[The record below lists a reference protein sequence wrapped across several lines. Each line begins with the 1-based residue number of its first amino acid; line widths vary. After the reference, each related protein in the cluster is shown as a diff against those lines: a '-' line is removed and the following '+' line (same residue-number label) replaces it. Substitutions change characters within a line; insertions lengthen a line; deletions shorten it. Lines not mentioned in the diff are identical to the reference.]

1 MKKHNKYEYSVMPSL
16 DYQFANEYYKP
27 SHPWYSFKKAF
38 SLEFYQRTNMTLI
51 NLKIEIRTGFY
62 NIYLYLDEKDYMKL
76 RHENTSSFIKDKKI
90 LNLLQSVIDTYKPQE
105 IDSMRLNPNGISINN
120 YDLVMRSFVL
130 SKNIKAI
137 EETLINTY
145 VGIEKL
151 ISFDDVLYVLFID
164 KQSVEEMYS
173 NIDIKS
179 FKQLFL
185 DVLNTNN
192 KDIFTE
198 SNLSIYLD
206 DYNTYRKY
214 GRHYFEFEPM
224 YRV

>member
-1 MKKHNKYEYSVMPSL
+1 MESYNKYEHSVMPSL

-27 SHPWYSFKKAF
+27 AHPWYSFKEAF
-38 SLEFYQRTNMTLI
+38 CLGFLQRTNMPLK
-51 NLKIEIRTGFY
+51 NLKIEIHPGFY

-90 LNLLQSVIDTYKPQE
+90 LNLLRSIIDTYKPIKIE
-105 IDSMRLNPNGISINN
+105 NMRLNPNGISINN
-120 YDLVMRSFVL
+120 YDLVTRSFVI
-130 SKNIKAI
+130 SKNIKSLEKI
-137 EETLINTY
+137 LINTY

-185 DVLNTNN
+185 DVLNTIN

-198 SNLSIYLD
+198 SNLFIYLD
-206 DYNTYRKY
+206 DYNTYSKY